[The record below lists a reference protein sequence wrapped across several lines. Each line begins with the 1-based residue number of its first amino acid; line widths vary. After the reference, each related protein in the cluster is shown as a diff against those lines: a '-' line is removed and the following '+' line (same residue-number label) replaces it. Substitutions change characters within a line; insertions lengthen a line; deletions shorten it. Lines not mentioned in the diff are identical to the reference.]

1 MTAAVSA
8 RRFDVG
14 RVDRESVA
22 PLAGLVIVLLVA
34 ALIAPDFYRTSNLT
48 TVGRQIAILAVI
60 AIGQTVVLI
69 AGGIDLSVGAV
80 MAFAMVLVARL
91 SDGDNGRLL
100 ASLALCLGFGLA
112 VGLLNACLVVA
123 RRVPP
128 FVATLA
134 TLILIEGVQT
144 AWTRGVPS
152 GTLPSALTT
161 VGQSRWLGVPVPLVV
176 AVVLGAAMALLM
188 QSTTYGRW
196 VYSAGANPG
205 AARVAGVPVG
215 AVVAV
220 SFVVCSLCAVL
231 GGLLLA
237 GYVGYVDQYI
247 GQGYD
252 LDSIAAAVVG
262 GTALTGGRG
271 GIGRSMVGAAT
282 IACLLNL
289 IVLSGADAWLQLVVK
304 GSVIVVAVAVQQAA
318 RGGRRWQ

>member
-1 MTAAVSA
+1 MTAVLDSPAA
-8 RRFDVG
+8 RRF
-14 RVDRESVA
+14 RIDRESIA
-22 PLAGLVIVLLVA
+22 PVAGLLVVLLL
-34 ALIAPDFYRTSNLT
+34 ALALAPEFYRSSNLT

-80 MAFAMVLVARL
+80 MAFGMVIVARL
-91 SDGDNGRLL
+91 SSGDDGQVLVALL
-100 ASLALCLGFGLA
+100 VALGAGVA
-112 VGLLNACLVVA
+112 IGLLNAFLVVV

-134 TLILIEGVQT
+134 TLILIRGVQT

-152 GTLPSALTT
+152 GSLPSFLTT
-161 VGQSRWLGVPVPLVV
+161 LGQSTWMGVPVPLVIG
-176 AVVLGAAMALLM
+176 AVLGAGAAFVMR
-188 QSTTYGRW
+188 STTYGRW
-196 VYSAGANPG
+196 ACSAGSNPG
-205 AARVAGVPVG
+205 AARVAGVPTG
-215 AVVAV
+215 AVLTIA
-220 SFVVCSLCAVL
+220 FVVCSLFAVV

-262 GTALTGGRG
+262 GAALTGGRG
-271 GIGRSMVGAAT
+271 GIGRSIVGAAT

-289 IVLSGADAWLQLVVK
+289 IVLSGADQWLQLVVK
-304 GSVIVVAVAVQQAA
+304 GSVIVLAVAVQQAA
-318 RGGRRWQ
+318 RGER